1 MCRVLGVK
9 QPEIDSLWEGTEMK
23 SKSKIFAIIGAVM
36 LVIAIVYFFYAVN
49 HPTLNLPWSLK
60 TIWMIYKTYLSV
72 MASAFLIAIVL
83 KVVEIIK
90 NKMH

>member
-1 MCRVLGVK
+1 
-9 QPEIDSLWEGTEMK
+9 MK

-36 LVIAIVYFFYAVN
+36 LVIAIVFFFYAVN
-49 HPTLNLPWSLK
+49 HPTGGFPWPLK
-60 TIWMIYKTYLSV
+60 TTRMIYKTYLSV

-83 KVVEIIK
+83 KIIEIIR